1 MKANVYDRSIYI
13 TEPETIVARSVEEY
27 TVQFE
32 FSEAWDGYATVAV
45 FKTHDGTL
53 KEVITVDGE
62 AVIPWEVLQ
71 EPGVLYIGIY
81 GTKTGKFRPTV
92 WSEPQTIYDGAEEGD
107 PAADPETTPWQQAV
121 EQISEDVASAQAAA
135 EASQTAAAAG
145 PKIVNNTWYV
155 WDSEEEAY
163 VTTGV
168 SATEPGPEGYSPSVE
183 ITKSGKR
190 TTITITD
197 KTGPHVAT
205 ILDGEDG
212 PGSGGNGDM
221 TKAIYDTNNDGTVDS
236 ADVATNATKL
246 GNQLPAYYAKA
257 TDIPTVPT
265 NVSAF
270 TNDAGYITSAP
281 TKTSDLT
288 NDSGFITGTEAQ
300 TALSELMSEIDDDYV
315 AKAGGTMSG
324 SLGIQ
329 DNVIDVDG
337 DHPSESQI
345 GIALKFKDKDDVD
358 AGLVRL
364 TRATNGRIAL
374 QLLATRNVNGTDI
387 NNALTIGIHEDGTLQ
402 ILLSA
407 LAKAAWRS
415 ALGINTVSYNVT
427 LDAAT
432 TYIEQN
438 NRNVSVYVIGGMA
451 VMTFSVNLTSTQT
464 PSSPA
469 YYQIGTLPAE
479 CKPANTIYFCSPIRD
494 STDSAAVS
502 INNSLAISLRH
513 RNTSSG
519 FIQFS
524 MAYPL
529 DPSVL

>member
-32 FSEAWDGYATVAV
+32 FAEAWDGYATVAV

-62 AVIPWEVLQ
+62 AVIPWEVLK

-135 EASQTAAAAG
+135 EAAIVSAAAG

-163 VTTGV
+163 VSTGV

-212 PGSGGNGDM
+212 SGSGGNGDM

-257 TDIPTVPT
+257 ADIPTVPT

-288 NDSGFITGTEAQ
+288 NDSGFITSAALPTDVSDLNNDAGYVTQQDIGALMPLPVTMGGTGA
-300 TALSELMSEIDDDYV
+300 TTPAGARANLGLSLIDLSENVSITFDSPSDF
-315 AKAGGTMSG
+315 
-324 SLGIQ
+324 SLNSPIEAYRCG
-329 DNVIDVDG
+329 NVV
-337 DHPSESQI
+337 QVY
-345 GIALKFKDKDDVD
+345 IALHNNS
-358 AGLVRL
+358 
-364 TRATNGRIAL
+364 TIA
-374 QLLATRNVNGTDI
+374 QGNYA
-387 NNALTIGIHEDGTLQ
+387 TIG
-402 ILLSA
+402 
-407 LAKAAWRS
+407 
-415 ALGINTVSYNVT
+415 
-427 LDAAT
+427 
-432 TYIEQN
+432 
-438 NRNVSVYVIGGMA
+438 
-451 VMTFSVNLTSTQT
+451 TFS
-464 PSSPA
+464 
-469 YYQIGTLPAE
+469 GLPAPVIE
-479 CKPANTIYFCSPIRD
+479 THVPTVHSSSTYKYLPVGRLSKSLVFSIRVFD
-494 STDSAAVS
+494 VEMKSS
-502 INNSLAISLRH
+502 NN
-513 RNTSSG
+513 G
-519 FIQFS
+519 FAFT
-524 MAYPL
+524 YL
-529 DPSVL
+529 CED

>member
-27 TVQFE
+27 TVHFD

-62 AVIPWEVLQ
+62 AVIPWEVLT
-71 EPGVLYIGIY
+71 EPGVLYIGVY

-121 EQISEDVASAQAAA
+121 EQISEDVATAQAAA

-163 VTTGV
+163 VSTGV

-212 PGSGGNGDM
+212 SGSGGNGDM

-288 NDSGFITGTEAQ
+288 NDSGFITSA
-300 TALSELMSEIDDDYV
+300 ALPTDVSDLNNDAGYVTQQDIGALMPLAVDM
-315 AKAGGTMSG
+315 GGTG
-324 SLGIQ
+324 ATTAAGARGNLGIASLIDEDDQ
-329 DNVIDVDG
+329 VTLTNYYSAASSYLGSTKDITLYRRGNIVIARLNLQVSNTQTTSTTPIVNIG
-337 DHPSESQI
+337 DTTLYPPIPIYMTIPIQADSFARVSI
-345 GIALKFKDKDDVD
+345 TI
-358 AGLVRL
+358 
-364 TRATNGRIAL
+364 
-374 QLLATRNVNGTDI
+374 GTDGEI
-387 NNALTIGIHEDGTLQ
+387 SIGHP
-402 ILLSA
+402 
-407 LAKAAWRS
+407 
-415 ALGINTVSYNVT
+415 NTT
-427 LDAAT
+427 
-432 TYIEQN
+432 
-438 NRNVSVYVIGGMA
+438 
-451 VMTFSVNLTSTQT
+451 
-464 PSSPA
+464 
-469 YYQIGTLPAE
+469 
-479 CKPANTIYFCSPIRD
+479 
-494 STDSAAVS
+494 
-502 INNSLAISLRH
+502 
-513 RNTSSG
+513 SG
-519 FIQFS
+519 FLRTTIVW
-524 MAYPL
+524 PI
-529 DPSVL
+529 

>member
-62 AVIPWEVLQ
+62 AVIPWEVLT
-71 EPGVLYIGIY
+71 EPGVLYIGVY

-121 EQISEDVASAQAAA
+121 EQISEDVATAQAAA

-163 VTTGV
+163 VSTGV

-212 PGSGGNGDM
+212 SGSGGNGDM

-288 NDSGFITGTEAQ
+288 NDSGFITSA
-300 TALSELMSEIDDDYV
+300 ALPTDVSDLNNDAGYVTQQDIGALMPLPV
-315 AKAGGTMSG
+315 TMGGTG
-324 SLGIQ
+324 AATAAAARTNLGLAEL
-329 DNVIDVDG
+329 IDHDGDATITWLSAADTYVDG
-337 DHPSESQI
+337 TTRNCRFYRRGKLCLVNMNIRLKSGAFTSSVTIGTIPEGYRPLFISRGIWLISPYSES
-345 GIALKFKDKDDVD
+345 AV
-358 AGLVRL
+358 
-364 TRATNGRIAL
+364 ATNSRVQFAFETGGNFTMMHA
-374 QLLATRNVNGTDI
+374 
-387 NNALTIGIHEDGTLQ
+387 DGTAGFVRG
-402 ILLSA
+402 IL
-407 LAKAAWRS
+407 
-415 ALGINTVSYNVT
+415 
-427 LDAAT
+427 
-432 TYIEQN
+432 
-438 NRNVSVYVIGGMA
+438 VYV
-451 VMTFSVNLTSTQT
+451 L
-464 PSSPA
+464 
-469 YYQIGTLPAE
+469 E
-479 CKPANTIYFCSPIRD
+479 
-494 STDSAAVS
+494 
-502 INNSLAISLRH
+502 
-513 RNTSSG
+513 
-519 FIQFS
+519 
-524 MAYPL
+524 
-529 DPSVL
+529 